1 MRQPFFAA
9 NWKMNKSIVESGA
22 FIASFIGKLGATA
35 SGVGSEFSVIVA
47 PPYTHLG
54 LMADS
59 ADGTKV
65 QISSQ
70 NCGVAK
76 AGAFTGEISPSV
88 LKELG
93 CDWTIIGHSERRHVF
108 KEDETLVVA
117 RSRAALEEGLGII
130 FCVGETLQDRRAGK
144 TMKVLEG
151 QLKSLGMLVPSS
163 LSRMVLA
170 YEPVWAIGTGE
181 NATPAQAEEVHA
193 FIRDWVGKA
202 FSQEVAQGLRIL
214 YGGSVKPDNAETIM
228 AQPDVDGLLVGGAS
242 LDPLAFSGV
251 VLGGL
256 KGKKLR

>member
-9 NWKMNKSIVESGA
+9 NWKMNKSVSESGA
-22 FIASFIGKLGATA
+22 FIPSFISKLGNSAQGLGTQ
-35 SGVGSEFSVIVA
+35 FSVIVA

-54 LMADS
+54 LMADAAS
-59 ADGTKV
+59 DTKV
-65 QISSQ
+65 QISAQ

-76 AGAFTGEISPSV
+76 SGAFTGEISPSV

-93 CDWTIIGHSERRHVF
+93 CEWTIIGHSERRHVF
-108 KEDETLVVA
+108 KEDEVLLLVRA
-117 RSRAALEEGLGII
+117 RAALDEGLGVI

-151 QLKSLGMLVPSS
+151 QLKSLTQLPANS
-163 LSRMVLA
+163 LNKMVIA

-181 NATPAQAEEVHA
+181 NASPAQAQEVHA
-193 FIRDWVGKA
+193 FIREWVDKK
-202 FSQEVAQGLRIL
+202 FSAEMASAMRVL
-214 YGGSVKPDNAETIM
+214 YGGSVKPDNADSIM

-242 LDPLAFSGV
+242 LDPIAFSGV

>member
-9 NWKMNKSIVESGA
+9 NWKMNKSIAESGA
-22 FIASFIGKLGATA
+22 FISSLVDKLGESA
-35 SGVGSEFSVIVA
+35 SGIGSQFAVVVA

-54 LMADS
+54 LLADS
-59 ADGTKV
+59 VGDSRV
-65 QISSQ
+65 QISAQ

-76 AGAFTGEISPSV
+76 SGAFTGEISPSV

-93 CDWTIIGHSERRHVF
+93 CDWAIIGHSERRHVF
-108 KEDETLVVA
+108 KEDEILLVA
-117 RSRAALEEGLGII
+117 RSKAALTESLGVI
-130 FCVGETLQDRRAGK
+130 FCVGETLQDRRAGN
-144 TMKVLEG
+144 TMKVVEG
-151 QLKSLGMLVPSS
+151 QLRSLGQLSGNS

-193 FIRDWVGKA
+193 FMREWVGKA
-202 FSQEVAQGLRIL
+202 FSKDAAEAVRIL
-214 YGGSVKPDNAETIM
+214 YGGSVKPDNAEVIM

-242 LDPLAFSGV
+242 LEPVTFAGV